1 MLKSMERRVVMPGT
15 IMVQVIAGVLAATV
29 LGIIVYRRKQKA

>member
-1 MLKSMERRVVMPGT
+1 MPGT
-15 IMVQVIAGVLAATV
+15 HIVQIAAGALAATV